1 MNRGNVGPNSPLA
14 PRLSARVYPPR
25 YCPRYCGDARL
36 CGTYNQWWRKT
47 DLALTFEIGDESRPR
62 GHALLYFGNPRTGLM
77 ATYVVLLPVK
87 MDMTKYLPPMLAAQL
102 GGLAGEMLGEGGG
115 SFAAPP
121 IPEAVESVEPLR
133 RLAELRGDDF
143 IWGGDMVL
151 GDLQSAMH
159 QSAEAVHE
167 YEALY
172 QRYMDANPA
181 PTVTTAERSL
191 ADSSADPDSSVQH
204 VVYALMSDR
213 DRLSELSRLV
223 GTMRFALESQD
234 NALAEETNASLQ
246 ALGQALPERFWGQ
259 RVRRAARDPSGA
271 GARLAQLYVERCYKL
286 LEEDFVAVQALEEQ
300 IAPLADESPP
310 QGDLRG

>member
-1 MNRGNVGPNSPLA
+1 MHV
-14 PRLSARVYPPR
+14 
-25 YCPRYCGDARL
+25 
-36 CGTYNQWWRKT
+36 
-47 DLALTFEIGDESRPR
+47 ALTFEIGDESSPR
-62 GHALLYFGNPRTGLM
+62 GHALLYFGNPRSGLL

-87 MDMTKYLPPMLAAQL
+87 MDMSKYLPPMLAAQL
-102 GGLAGEMLGEGGG
+102 GGLASEVLGEGGA

-151 GDLQSAMH
+151 GDLQAAMH
-159 QSAEAVHE
+159 QAAQAVHD

-172 QRYMDANPA
+172 QRYMDANPS
-181 PTVTTAERSL
+181 PPPLISDRSL
-191 ADSSADPDSSVQH
+191 TGSGADPDSSVQH

-213 DRLSELSRLV
+213 DRLAELSKLV

-234 NALAEETNASLQ
+234 NALADETNASLQ
-246 ALGQALPERFWGQ
+246 ALGQALPERFWAD
-259 RVRRAARDPSGA
+259 RVLGAARDSSDA
-271 GARLAQLYVERCYKL
+271 GARLAQLYVERCYRL
-286 LEEDFVAVQALEEQ
+286 MEEDFAAVQTLEEQ
-300 IAPLADESPP
+300 IASLADEAPP